1 MIDDGAQVA
10 GWAHAWSGSADDLAD
25 AYVAD
30 AVVVLV
36 GDDGAS
42 AGPGRSVLAGRDA
55 IRTHA
60 AAGLY
65 HVPDR
70 AVAPW
75 RSVTGADPLTGAVH
89 VVTEWLFTGRAAED
103 LVTMA
108 VPGVTWWRLDAAGL
122 VAEEV
127 RIVAWPRRRILDD
140 EVRGA
145 GRPLADG
152 PERSQRWYRD
162 FVARLTEVSTSIRS
176 WPARQLRRGHRAGR
190 LGAGFAAAR
199 RPPAGCAAG
208 RRRGCGRR
216 RAAGTF
222 AVRLDD
228 GDGPAAVV
236 LPIST
241 TTTGPSSS
249 GVTAAPGGRPAPG
262 PGTRP
267 SG

>member
-89 VVTEWLFTGRAAED
+89 VVTADRGLRER
-103 LVTMA
+103 VT
-108 VPGVTWWRLDAAGL
+108 
-122 VAEEV
+122 
-127 RIVAWPRRRILDD
+127 
-140 EVRGA
+140 
-145 GRPLADG
+145 
-152 PERSQRWYRD
+152 
-162 FVARLTEVSTSIRS
+162 
-176 WPARQLRRGHRAGR
+176 H
-190 LGAGFAAAR
+190 LGAGVLG
-199 RPPAGCAAG
+199 PS
-208 RRRGCGRR
+208 
-216 RAAGTF
+216 
-222 AVRLDD
+222 AVR
-228 GDGPAAVV
+228 
-236 LPIST
+236 
-241 TTTGPSSS
+241 
-249 GVTAAPGGRPAPG
+249 RQE
-262 PGTRP
+262 
-267 SG
+267 

>member
-55 IRTHA
+55 IRTQA

-145 GRPLADG
+145 GRPLAQG

-162 FVARLTEVSTSIRS
+162 FVARLTEVLDFD
-176 WPARQLRRGHRAGR
+176 PELARQASY
-190 LGAGFAAAR
+190 AAAVTVQDAPGLASPLPVVR
-199 RPPAGCAAG
+199 RPGAPVAAVVG
-208 RRRGCGRR
+208 AVVGER
-216 RAAGTF
+216 GTF

-236 LPIST
+236 LADLDDDDRIVVERRHGGTWWPT
-241 TTTGPSSS
+241 GTGP
-249 GVTAAPGGRPAPG
+249 
-262 PGTRP
+262 
-267 SG
+267 